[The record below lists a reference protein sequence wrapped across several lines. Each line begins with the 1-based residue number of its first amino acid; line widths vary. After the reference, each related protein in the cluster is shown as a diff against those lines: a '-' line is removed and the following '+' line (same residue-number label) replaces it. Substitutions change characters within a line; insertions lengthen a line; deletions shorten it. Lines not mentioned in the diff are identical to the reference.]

1 MSPLAASSCV
11 QPGTE
16 TGYIQRA
23 VAAYAATYPA
33 VAFELIIDGRRAFV
47 TAGSGDAIAAA
58 TAAWGT
64 DVGRAAIPLEPL
76 DESAAVPGV
85 TVDGWITAPELSRS
99 HRQGIVIFVN
109 GRWVQNRALAFAL
122 EEAYHS
128 LILVGRHPLA
138 AIHIRLDPAAVDVN
152 VHPTKAE
159 VKFVDER
166 AACRA
171 VQRAVH
177 TALARRSHDD
187 LPQVRFEPIPTA
199 PSARQRPIPFAPPR
213 FGSIETRDSAPETE
227 SQAPNGSDSV
237 HPSGVPMLRVL
248 GQIAA
253 SFIIAEGPDG
263 MYLID
268 QHAAHERV
276 LYERI
281 LTQLR
286 ERAVDRQTLLDP
298 LVVDL
303 TSEEMAAFERSAA
316 ELAEIGFEIDRW
328 DGGAVAVRAI
338 PALVK
343 GVDVAQRLRLI
354 LRELV
359 EGGQGESWLDAVAVS
374 TACHT
379 SIRAGQPL
387 SIPERT
393 GQRARERLPAARLR
407 PVARQCCTSPAVI
420 WKSSFSGDR
429 SPMPLLRAAAE
440 RTVPAPAAAVYALL
454 ADYRDGHPRILP
466 PAFSDLM
473 VLQGGIGAGTIIRFA
488 LKFAGRRQV
497 IEARVEEPEP
507 GRVLSEAYPDK
518 SAVTRFIVDPVGDQ
532 SHVRIETSW
541 EPSRGLA
548 GQIERLIAPRLFR
561 KLYMEELDLI
571 ERWAVDRVSVECLG
585 SSVIPSPWRGISS
598 LFYRRPDGTRYF
610 SPRLDTH
617 ATVKRTTST
626 RDRCGS
632 PKIPPLVHECQDGD
646 VTRGRKPTLEGD
658 RYRASSRRRS
668 LFGSK
673 RCARSG
679 SNPNQ
684 RRSPI
689 SAG

>member
-1 MSPLAASSCV
+1 MTLRLLDERTIGKIAAGEVVERPVSVVKELVENAIDAGAARIRVAVRGGGIELIEVVDDGCGMSLGDLPLAVCRHATSKLAAFEDLDSLTTLGFRGEALPSIGAVSSLAIRSRTADTAHASLLRVEFGEVAAPVSV
-11 QPGTE
+11 GASPGTAVTARDLFANVPARRKFLRQPGTE

-23 VAAYAATYPA
+23 VAAYAVTYPA
-33 VAFELIIDGRRAFV
+33 VAFELKIDGRRAFA
-47 TAGSGDAIAAA
+47 TAGAGDAIGAA
-58 TAAWGT
+58 TAAWGPE
-64 DVGRAAIPLEPL
+64 VGRAAISLEPL
-76 DESAAVPGV
+76 DPSAAIPGI
-85 TVDGWITAPELSRS
+85 TVEGWITTPELSRS

-128 LILVGRHPLA
+128 LLLVGRHPLA
-138 AIHIRLDPAAVDVN
+138 AIHVRLDPAAVDVN

-177 TALARRSHDD
+177 TALARRVHGD

-199 PSARQRPIPFAPPR
+199 PPARQRPIAFSPPR
-213 FGSIETRDSAPETE
+213 FGAIETIE
-227 SQAPNGSDSV
+227 SPLGEASQTPNGSASV

-253 SFIIAEGPDG
+253 SYIIAEGPDG

-281 LTQLR
+281 LDQLR

-303 TSEEMAAFERSAA
+303 APDEMTAFERSSA
-316 ELAEIGFEIDRW
+316 ELAAIGFEIERW

-354 LRELV
+354 LRELA

-387 SIPERT
+387 SIPEMRELVT
-393 GQRARERLPAARLR
+393 ALESASQPRACGHGR
-407 PVARQCCTSPAVI
+407 PTMLHL
-420 WKSSFSGDR
+420 SG
-429 SPMPLLRAAAE
+429 
-440 RTVPAPAAAVYALL
+440 
-454 ADYRDGHPRILP
+454 
-466 PAFSDLM
+466 SDLEK
-473 VLQGGIGAGTIIRFA
+473 QF
-488 LKFAGRRQV
+488 
-497 IEARVEEPEP
+497 
-507 GRVLSEAYPDK
+507 
-518 SAVTRFIVDPVGDQ
+518 
-532 SHVRIETSW
+532 
-541 EPSRGLA
+541 
-548 GQIERLIAPRLFR
+548 
-561 KLYMEELDLI
+561 
-571 ERWAVDRVSVECLG
+571 
-585 SSVIPSPWRGISS
+585 
-598 LFYRRPDGTRYF
+598 
-610 SPRLDTH
+610 
-617 ATVKRTTST
+617 
-626 RDRCGS
+626 
-632 PKIPPLVHECQDGD
+632 
-646 VTRGRKPTLEGD
+646 
-658 RYRASSRRRS
+658 
-668 LFGSK
+668 
-673 RCARSG
+673 
-679 SNPNQ
+679 Q
-684 RRSPI
+684 RR
-689 SAG
+689 

>member
-1 MSPLAASSCV
+1 MTLRLLDERTIGKIAAGEVVERPVSVVKELVENAIDAGATRLKVAVQGGGIELIEVVDDGCGIAPADLPLAVCRHATSKLSSFEDLDHLTTLGFRGEALPSIGAVSSLAIRSRTAETTHASLLRVAFGEVATPVSAGAGPGTAV
-11 QPGTE
+11 TVRDLFANVPARRKFLRQPGTE

-23 VAAYAATYPA
+23 VAAYAATYPDIA
-33 VAFELIIDGRRAFV
+33 CELLIEGRRSFA
-47 TAGSGDAIAAA
+47 TPGSGDAIAAA

-76 DESAAVPGV
+76 EESAAVPGV
-85 TVDGWITAPELSRS
+85 SVSGWITVPELSRS

-128 LILVGRHPLA
+128 LLLVGRHPLA

-187 LPQVRFEPIPTA
+187 LPPVRFEPGLTVA
-199 PSARQRPIPFAPPR
+199 SARQPPIPFSPSR
-213 FGSIETRDSAPETE
+213 FGSVDTTDSAPEKE
-227 SQAPNGSDSV
+227 SQAPNGSHSP

-303 TSEEMAAFERSAA
+303 TPDEMTAFERSAA

-343 GVDVAQRLRLI
+343 GVDVAQRLRMI
-354 LRELV
+354 LRELAQ
-359 EGGQGESWLDAVAVS
+359 GGQGESWLDAVAVS

-379 SIRAGQPL
+379 SIRAGQSL
-387 SIPERT
+387 SIPEMRELVT
-393 GQRARERLPAARLR
+393 ALENASQPRACGHGR
-407 PVARQCCTSPAVI
+407 PTMLHL
-420 WKSSFSGDR
+420 SG
-429 SPMPLLRAAAE
+429 
-440 RTVPAPAAAVYALL
+440 
-454 ADYRDGHPRILP
+454 
-466 PAFSDLM
+466 SDLE
-473 VLQGGIGAGTIIRFA
+473 
-488 LKFAGRRQV
+488 RQ
-497 IEARVEEPEP
+497 
-507 GRVLSEAYPDK
+507 
-518 SAVTRFIVDPVGDQ
+518 F
-532 SHVRIETSW
+532 
-541 EPSRGLA
+541 
-548 GQIERLIAPRLFR
+548 
-561 KLYMEELDLI
+561 
-571 ERWAVDRVSVECLG
+571 
-585 SSVIPSPWRGISS
+585 
-598 LFYRRPDGTRYF
+598 
-610 SPRLDTH
+610 
-617 ATVKRTTST
+617 
-626 RDRCGS
+626 
-632 PKIPPLVHECQDGD
+632 
-646 VTRGRKPTLEGD
+646 
-658 RYRASSRRRS
+658 
-668 LFGSK
+668 
-673 RCARSG
+673 
-679 SNPNQ
+679 Q
-684 RRSPI
+684 RR
-689 SAG
+689 

>member
-1 MSPLAASSCV
+1 MTLRLLDERTIGKIAAGEVVERPVSVVKELVENAIDAGATRIRVAVQGGGIELIEVVDDGCGIAPADLPLAVCRHATSKLSSFEDLDRLTTLGFRGEALPSIGAV
-11 QPGTE
+11 SSLAIRSRTAETTHAARLRVMFGEVATPVSVGAGQGTAVTVRDLFANVPARRKFLRQPGTE

-33 VAFELIIDGRRAFV
+33 VAFELLIDGRRSFV

-64 DVGRAAIPLEPL
+64 DVGHAAIPLEPL
-76 DESAAVPGV
+76 EASAAVPGV

-128 LILVGRHPLA
+128 LLLVGRHPLA

-187 LPQVRFEPIPTA
+187 LPLVRFEPISGVA
-199 PSARQRPIPFAPPR
+199 PARQRPIPFSPPR
-213 FGSIETRDSAPETE
+213 FGSIDTTDSGPEKE
-227 SQAPNGSDSV
+227 PQAPNGLGSP
-237 HPSGVPMLRVL
+237 HPSGIQMLRVL

-303 TSEEMAAFERSAA
+303 TPEEMTAFERSAA

-354 LRELV
+354 LRELAQ
-359 EGGQGESWLDAVAVS
+359 GGQGESWLDAVAVS

-379 SIRAGQPL
+379 SIRAGQSL
-387 SIPERT
+387 SIPEMRELVT
-393 GQRARERLPAARLR
+393 ALESASQPRACGHGR
-407 PVARQCCTSPAVI
+407 PTMLHL
-420 WKSSFSGDR
+420 SG
-429 SPMPLLRAAAE
+429 
-440 RTVPAPAAAVYALL
+440 
-454 ADYRDGHPRILP
+454 
-466 PAFSDLM
+466 SDLEK
-473 VLQGGIGAGTIIRFA
+473 QF
-488 LKFAGRRQV
+488 
-497 IEARVEEPEP
+497 
-507 GRVLSEAYPDK
+507 
-518 SAVTRFIVDPVGDQ
+518 
-532 SHVRIETSW
+532 
-541 EPSRGLA
+541 
-548 GQIERLIAPRLFR
+548 
-561 KLYMEELDLI
+561 
-571 ERWAVDRVSVECLG
+571 
-585 SSVIPSPWRGISS
+585 
-598 LFYRRPDGTRYF
+598 
-610 SPRLDTH
+610 
-617 ATVKRTTST
+617 
-626 RDRCGS
+626 
-632 PKIPPLVHECQDGD
+632 
-646 VTRGRKPTLEGD
+646 
-658 RYRASSRRRS
+658 
-668 LFGSK
+668 
-673 RCARSG
+673 
-679 SNPNQ
+679 Q
-684 RRSPI
+684 RR
-689 SAG
+689 

>member
-1 MSPLAASSCV
+1 MTLRLLDERTIGKIAAGEVVERPVSVVKELVENAIDAGATRIRVAVRGGGTELIEVVDDGCGIAPVDLPLAVCRHATSKLSSFEDLDSLTTLGFRGEALPSIGAVSTLTIRSRTADTTHASLLRVTFGDVDTPVTVGASQGTAV
-11 QPGTE
+11 TARDLFGNVPARRKFLRQPSTE
-16 TGYIQRA
+16 TSYIQRA
-23 VAAYAATYPA
+23 VSAYAAMYPA
-33 VAFELIIDGRRAFV
+33 VAFELVIDGRRAFV

-64 DVGRAAIPLEPL
+64 EVGRAAILLEVL

-128 LILVGRHPLA
+128 LLLVGRHPLA

-187 LPQVRFEPIPTA
+187 LPQVRFEPISATPA
-199 PSARQRPIPFAPPR
+199 ARQRPIPFAPPR
-213 FGSIETRDSAPETE
+213 FGSLEIETKDSAREAE
-227 SQAPNGSDSV
+227 SRAPNGSGSS

-253 SFIIAEGPDG
+253 SYIIAEGPDG

-286 ERAVDRQTLLDP
+286 EQAVDRQTLLDP

-303 TSEEMAAFERSAA
+303 SPEEMTAFERSAA

-338 PALVK
+338 PALIK
-343 GVDVAQRLRLI
+343 GVDVTQRLRLI
-354 LRELV
+354 LRELA

-379 SIRAGQPL
+379 SIRAGQAL
-387 SIPERT
+387 SIPEMRELVSALESAS
-393 GQRARERLPAARLR
+393 QPRACGHGR
-407 PVARQCCTSPAVI
+407 PTMLHL
-420 WKSSFSGDR
+420 SG
-429 SPMPLLRAAAE
+429 
-440 RTVPAPAAAVYALL
+440 
-454 ADYRDGHPRILP
+454 
-466 PAFSDLM
+466 SDLEK
-473 VLQGGIGAGTIIRFA
+473 QF
-488 LKFAGRRQV
+488 
-497 IEARVEEPEP
+497 
-507 GRVLSEAYPDK
+507 
-518 SAVTRFIVDPVGDQ
+518 
-532 SHVRIETSW
+532 
-541 EPSRGLA
+541 
-548 GQIERLIAPRLFR
+548 
-561 KLYMEELDLI
+561 
-571 ERWAVDRVSVECLG
+571 
-585 SSVIPSPWRGISS
+585 
-598 LFYRRPDGTRYF
+598 
-610 SPRLDTH
+610 
-617 ATVKRTTST
+617 
-626 RDRCGS
+626 
-632 PKIPPLVHECQDGD
+632 
-646 VTRGRKPTLEGD
+646 
-658 RYRASSRRRS
+658 
-668 LFGSK
+668 
-673 RCARSG
+673 
-679 SNPNQ
+679 Q
-684 RRSPI
+684 RR
-689 SAG
+689 

>member
-1 MSPLAASSCV
+1 MTLRLLDERTIGKIAAGEVVERPVSVVKELVENAIDAGATRIRVAVRGGGTELIEVVDDGCGIAPVDLPLAVCRHATSKLSSFEDLDSLTTLGFRGEALPSIGAVSTLTIRSRTADTTHASLLRVTFGDVDTPVTVGASQGTAV
-11 QPGTE
+11 TARDLFGNVPARRKFLRQPSTE
-16 TGYIQRA
+16 TSYIQRA
-23 VAAYAATYPA
+23 VSAYAAMYPA
-33 VAFELIIDGRRAFV
+33 VAFELVIDGRRAFV

-64 DVGRAAIPLEPL
+64 EVGRAAILLEVL
-76 DESAAVPGV
+76 DESAVVPGV

-128 LILVGRHPLA
+128 LLLVGRHPLA

-187 LPQVRFEPIPTA
+187 LPQVRFEPISATPA
-199 PSARQRPIPFAPPR
+199 ARQRPIPFAPPR
-213 FGSIETRDSAPETE
+213 FGSLEIETKDSAREAE
-227 SQAPNGSDSV
+227 SRAPNGSGSS

-253 SFIIAEGPDG
+253 SYIIAEGPDG

-286 ERAVDRQTLLDP
+286 EQAVDRQTLLDP

-303 TSEEMAAFERSAA
+303 SPEEMTAFERSAA

-338 PALVK
+338 PALIN
-343 GVDVAQRLRLI
+343 GVDVTQRLRLI
-354 LRELV
+354 LRELA

-379 SIRAGQPL
+379 SIRAGQAL
-387 SIPERT
+387 SIPEMRELVSALESAS
-393 GQRARERLPAARLR
+393 QPRACGHGR
-407 PVARQCCTSPAVI
+407 PTMLHL
-420 WKSSFSGDR
+420 SG
-429 SPMPLLRAAAE
+429 
-440 RTVPAPAAAVYALL
+440 
-454 ADYRDGHPRILP
+454 
-466 PAFSDLM
+466 SDLE
-473 VLQGGIGAGTIIRFA
+473 
-488 LKFAGRRQV
+488 RQ
-497 IEARVEEPEP
+497 
-507 GRVLSEAYPDK
+507 
-518 SAVTRFIVDPVGDQ
+518 F
-532 SHVRIETSW
+532 
-541 EPSRGLA
+541 
-548 GQIERLIAPRLFR
+548 
-561 KLYMEELDLI
+561 
-571 ERWAVDRVSVECLG
+571 
-585 SSVIPSPWRGISS
+585 
-598 LFYRRPDGTRYF
+598 
-610 SPRLDTH
+610 
-617 ATVKRTTST
+617 
-626 RDRCGS
+626 
-632 PKIPPLVHECQDGD
+632 
-646 VTRGRKPTLEGD
+646 
-658 RYRASSRRRS
+658 
-668 LFGSK
+668 
-673 RCARSG
+673 
-679 SNPNQ
+679 Q
-684 RRSPI
+684 RR
-689 SAG
+689 

>member
-1 MSPLAASSCV
+1 MTLRLLDERTIGKIAAGEVVERPVSVVKELVENAIDAGATRIRVAVRGGGTELIEVVDDGCGIAPVDLPLAVCRHATSKLSSFEDLDSLTTLGFRGEALPSIGAVSTLTIRSRTADTTHASLLRVTFGDVDTPVTVGASQGTAV
-11 QPGTE
+11 TARDLFGNVPARRKFLRQPSTE
-16 TGYIQRA
+16 TSYIQRA
-23 VAAYAATYPA
+23 VSAYAAMYPA
-33 VAFELIIDGRRAFV
+33 VAFELVIDGRRAFV

-64 DVGRAAIPLEPL
+64 EVGRAAILLEVL
-76 DESAAVPGV
+76 DESAVVPGV

-128 LILVGRHPLA
+128 LLLVGRHPLA

-187 LPQVRFEPIPTA
+187 LPQVRFEPISATPA
-199 PSARQRPIPFAPPR
+199 ARQRPIPFAPPR
-213 FGSIETRDSAPETE
+213 FGSLEIETKDSAREAE
-227 SQAPNGSDSV
+227 SRAPNGSGSS

-253 SFIIAEGPDG
+253 SYIIAEGPDG

-286 ERAVDRQTLLDP
+286 EQAVDRQTLLDP

-303 TSEEMAAFERSAA
+303 SPEEMTAFERSAA

-338 PALVK
+338 PALIK
-343 GVDVAQRLRLI
+343 GVDVTQRLRLI
-354 LRELV
+354 LRELA

-379 SIRAGQPL
+379 SIRAGQAL
-387 SIPERT
+387 SIPEMRELVSALESAS
-393 GQRARERLPAARLR
+393 QPRACGHGR
-407 PVARQCCTSPAVI
+407 PTMLHL
-420 WKSSFSGDR
+420 SG
-429 SPMPLLRAAAE
+429 
-440 RTVPAPAAAVYALL
+440 
-454 ADYRDGHPRILP
+454 
-466 PAFSDLM
+466 SDLE
-473 VLQGGIGAGTIIRFA
+473 
-488 LKFAGRRQV
+488 RQ
-497 IEARVEEPEP
+497 
-507 GRVLSEAYPDK
+507 
-518 SAVTRFIVDPVGDQ
+518 F
-532 SHVRIETSW
+532 
-541 EPSRGLA
+541 
-548 GQIERLIAPRLFR
+548 
-561 KLYMEELDLI
+561 
-571 ERWAVDRVSVECLG
+571 
-585 SSVIPSPWRGISS
+585 
-598 LFYRRPDGTRYF
+598 
-610 SPRLDTH
+610 
-617 ATVKRTTST
+617 
-626 RDRCGS
+626 
-632 PKIPPLVHECQDGD
+632 
-646 VTRGRKPTLEGD
+646 
-658 RYRASSRRRS
+658 
-668 LFGSK
+668 
-673 RCARSG
+673 
-679 SNPNQ
+679 Q
-684 RRSPI
+684 RR
-689 SAG
+689 

>member
-1 MSPLAASSCV
+1 MTLRLLDERTIGKIAAGEVVERPVSVVKELVENAIDAGATRIRVAVRGGGTELIEVVDDGCGIAPVDLPLAVCRHATSKLSSFEDLDSLTTLGFRGEALPSIGAVSTLTIRSRTADTTHASLLRVTFGDVDTPVTVGASQGTAV
-11 QPGTE
+11 TARDLFGNVPARRKFLRQPSTE
-16 TGYIQRA
+16 TSYIQRA
-23 VAAYAATYPA
+23 VSAYAAMYPA
-33 VAFELIIDGRRAFV
+33 VAFELVIDGRRAFV

-64 DVGRAAIPLEPL
+64 EVGRAAILLEVL

-128 LILVGRHPLA
+128 LLLVGRHPLA

-187 LPQVRFEPIPTA
+187 LPQVRFEPISATPA
-199 PSARQRPIPFAPPR
+199 ARQRPIPFAPPR
-213 FGSIETRDSAPETE
+213 FGSLEIETKDSAREAE
-227 SQAPNGSDSV
+227 SRAPNGSGSS

-253 SFIIAEGPDG
+253 SYIIAEGPDG

-286 ERAVDRQTLLDP
+286 EQAVDRQTLLDP

-303 TSEEMAAFERSAA
+303 SPEEMTAFERSAA

-338 PALVK
+338 PALIK
-343 GVDVAQRLRLI
+343 GVDVTQRLRLI
-354 LRELV
+354 LRELA

-379 SIRAGQPL
+379 SIRAGQAL
-387 SIPERT
+387 SIPEMRELVSALESAS
-393 GQRARERLPAARLR
+393 QPRACGHGR
-407 PVARQCCTSPAVI
+407 PTMLHL
-420 WKSSFSGDR
+420 SG
-429 SPMPLLRAAAE
+429 
-440 RTVPAPAAAVYALL
+440 
-454 ADYRDGHPRILP
+454 
-466 PAFSDLM
+466 SDLE
-473 VLQGGIGAGTIIRFA
+473 
-488 LKFAGRRQV
+488 RQ
-497 IEARVEEPEP
+497 
-507 GRVLSEAYPDK
+507 
-518 SAVTRFIVDPVGDQ
+518 F
-532 SHVRIETSW
+532 
-541 EPSRGLA
+541 
-548 GQIERLIAPRLFR
+548 
-561 KLYMEELDLI
+561 
-571 ERWAVDRVSVECLG
+571 
-585 SSVIPSPWRGISS
+585 
-598 LFYRRPDGTRYF
+598 
-610 SPRLDTH
+610 
-617 ATVKRTTST
+617 
-626 RDRCGS
+626 
-632 PKIPPLVHECQDGD
+632 
-646 VTRGRKPTLEGD
+646 
-658 RYRASSRRRS
+658 
-668 LFGSK
+668 
-673 RCARSG
+673 
-679 SNPNQ
+679 Q
-684 RRSPI
+684 RR
-689 SAG
+689 